1 MVMEEDLSHLDTD
14 CRPHARMGVDDR
26 VHWIKQDRWI
36 NYVRAERI
44 LDRLAELLSYPTRAR
59 MPSLLLFAEP
69 AMGKTHILEKFLRD
83 HRSGSEFGRSA
94 RVPIACVQMPP
105 YPHERD
111 FYQEVLT
118 ALGTVVPDGMSVV
131 TLRHRVRVLARQLQL
146 RMLVI
151 DEIHG
156 MLQGTFREQRIFLS
170 ALRFLANDLRIPLVC
185 LGTNDAK
192 QALMTDQQL
201 ADRFEAYDLPA
212 WTDDAAF
219 AQLLKSFGALLP
231 LHKRSELW
239 EPKMRKRI
247 LSLTDGVMGR
257 VCRLLENAATLAIKT
272 GTECIRM
279 EILTDQLG
287 SETLVSIS
295 DRRTRRA
302 AS

>member
-1 MVMEEDLSHLDTD
+1 
-14 CRPHARMGVDDR
+14 MGVDDR
-26 VHWIKQDRWI
+26 VHWIEQDRWI

-44 LDRLAELLSYPTRAR
+44 LDRLSQLLSYPPRAR

-83 HRSGSEFGRSA
+83 HRSGAELGCSA

-156 MLQGTFREQRIFLS
+156 MLQGSDNLSHEWMMKFIEHRVADRRI
-170 ALRFLANDLRIPLVC
+170 LRLIRKWLKAGVSEDGQWSETK
-185 LGTNDAK
+185 LGTPQGAVASPLIANVYP
-192 QALMTDQQL
+192 ALP
-201 ADRFEAYDLPA
+201 F
-212 WTDDAAF
+212 
-219 AQLLKSFGALLP
+219 
-231 LHKRSELW
+231 RSV
-239 EPKMRKRI
+239 
-247 LSLTDGVMGR
+247 G
-257 VCRLLENAATLAIKT
+257 
-272 GTECIRM
+272 
-279 EILTDQLG
+279 
-287 SETLVSIS
+287 
-295 DRRTRRA
+295 
-302 AS
+302 

>member
-1 MVMEEDLSHLDTD
+1 
-14 CRPHARMGVDDR
+14 
-26 VHWIKQDRWI
+26 
-36 NYVRAERI
+36 
-44 LDRLAELLSYPTRAR
+44 

-83 HRSGSEFGRSA
+83 HRSGSEFGCSA

-131 TLRHRVRVLARQLQL
+131 TLRHRVRILARQLQL
-146 RMLVI
+146 RMLVV

-156 MLQGTFREQRIFLS
+156 MLQGSFREQRIFLS

-185 LGTNDAK
+185 LGTNEAK

-201 ADRFEAYDLPA
+201 ADRFEAFALPA
-212 WTDDAAF
+212 WTDDGAF
-219 AQLLKSFGALLP
+219 AQLLKSFGAILP
-231 LHKRSELW
+231 LQKRSELW

-272 GTECIRM
+272 GAECIRM
-279 EILTDQLG
+279 SFNWLLVEFGDRRSKRGSHFLADQLRFPAWAF
-287 SETLVSIS
+287 SSVSLLVLEQPLMI
-295 DRRTRRA
+295 RRWGTPVTQAVSKRQYDLRDYNEGFVHRPKLVA
-302 AS
+302 NC